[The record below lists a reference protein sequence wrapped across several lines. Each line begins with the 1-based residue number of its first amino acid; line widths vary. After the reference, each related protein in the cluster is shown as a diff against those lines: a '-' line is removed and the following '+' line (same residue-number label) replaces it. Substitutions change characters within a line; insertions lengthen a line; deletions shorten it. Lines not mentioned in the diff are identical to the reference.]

1 MLASSWASSA
11 HLGAI
16 LGHVGAKMA
25 DKSGKMAI
33 KSAKMS
39 RDRRLLPQ
47 RGGWRKGCG
56 EGGTGGGLKLNFI
69 DLRIRLTRS

>member
-1 MLASSWASSA
+1 MLASSCASSA

-39 RDRRLLPQ
+39 QDRRQEEP
-47 RGGWRKGCG
+47 RNVHRSV
-56 EGGTGGGLKLNFI
+56 TGQGPAAEAEAPKLDFI
-69 DLRIRLTRS
+69 DLRLI